1 MRGGGYTAKA
11 NGAGNR
17 AGLYT
22 RQGSAGKIL
31 KQLLDNLV
39 AVRIIKYMLNYQLD
53 KTFAALADP
62 TRRAMV
68 ERLVRGP
75 ATVSELAKPLPMSL
89 PAAMLHLKV
98 LEESGLVT
106 SQKVGRVRT
115 CRIDP
120 KMLSQAEQWVSER
133 RQMWERSLDRLG
145 AFLDETKP
153 ESET

>member
-1 MRGGGYTAKA
+1 M
-11 NGAGNR
+11 
-17 AGLYT
+17 
-22 RQGSAGKIL
+22 
-31 KQLLDNLV
+31 LDNSL
-39 AVRIIKYMLNYQLD
+39 ALQIIKHMLNYQLD
-53 KTFAALADP
+53 RTFAALADP

-68 ERLVRGP
+68 ERLVQGP

-106 SQKVGRVRT
+106 SQKTGRVRT

-153 ESET
+153 EDEA